1 MSQFDRS
8 SYQTFWN
15 DVGTNFPSLKGA
27 VSTDYYAECEQT
39 LCADFF
45 PALAGKRLFKS
56 DL

>member
-1 MSQFDRS
+1 MSQSDRS